1 VPAFAPL
8 PKQQSAWRDIAIVV
22 GRDVSHAALKD
33 AIDAAGE
40 SAVRGSTLF
49 DIFEPPQGAAGIA
62 VGERSLAVRLEIRDD
77 ERTLTDEQI
86 ERIVGAV
93 VASLGARLDA
103 RLRQQ

>member
-1 VPAFAPL
+1 L

-22 GRDVSHAALKD
+22 GRDVSHAALMD